1 MSDFGFAAAMY
12 WMPRFSNCSR
22 GHLGT
27 ERWLTFADSVEDD
40 DAVAGRGFG
49 VRYREGHR
57 LVCDL
62 RCPEQ
67 ACRRQ
72 LAIAFFAPT
81 QREGCSPLGRFIPLS
96 RLAAQFVKLAPRF
109 GT

>member
-62 RCPEQ
+62 RCPEPPRLRG
-67 ACRRQ
+67 ADR
-72 LAIAFFAPT
+72 
-81 QREGCSPLGRFIPLS
+81 SPLGIVVLISRSACGAALPLGIGCCLS
-96 RLAAQFVKLAPRF
+96 SPCMKALS
-109 GT
+109 